1 MLTSFDVGRTFRT
14 SILKLGV
21 SRIAAISKTNV
32 IWTEVCMV
40 AAVAVWA
47 AAAVSID
54 TVWAARQNGSRRRE
68 EHSVVKRQT
77 W

>member
-1 MLTSFDVGRTFRT
+1 
-14 SILKLGV
+14 
-21 SRIAAISKTNV
+21 
-32 IWTEVCMV
+32 MV